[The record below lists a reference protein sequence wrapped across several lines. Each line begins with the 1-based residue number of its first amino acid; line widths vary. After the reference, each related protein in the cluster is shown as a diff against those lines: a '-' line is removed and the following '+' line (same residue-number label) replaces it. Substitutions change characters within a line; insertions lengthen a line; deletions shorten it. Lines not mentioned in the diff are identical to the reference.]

1 MNTYKT
7 FQKINEIAN
16 IHGIRTIEEVLP
28 TAKEPNHYYHD
39 MDRIPNPKRTISL
52 LEAKIDKLGF
62 KYFFDSSEN
71 QQAVIAQ
78 QLVLTAAK
86 LIKTIES
93 A

>member
-39 MDRIPNPKRTISL
+39 GIMNPKKTIMI
-52 LEAKIDKLGF
+52 LEAKIEKYGF
-62 KYFFDSSEN
+62 QYFFESIEG

-78 QLVLTAAK
+78 KLVLTAAK